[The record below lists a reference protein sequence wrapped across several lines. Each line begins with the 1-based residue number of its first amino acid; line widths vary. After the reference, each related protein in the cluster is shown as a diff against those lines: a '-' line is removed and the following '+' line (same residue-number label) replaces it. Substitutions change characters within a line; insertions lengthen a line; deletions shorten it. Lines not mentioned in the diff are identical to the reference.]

1 MSGAIALEPT
11 PTTATFRHE
20 ETAGDE
26 ESAPL
31 IVEDAPAEALDSVL
45 DPEVVGPEGRMG
57 DRVAQIIAYV
67 SAKHSSGRSVAHI
80 AICGRRLPG

>member
-1 MSGAIALEPT
+1 MSGAIALKPT

-31 IVEDAPAEALDSVL
+31 IVEDAPEELLDSVL
-45 DPEVVGPEGRMG
+45 DPEVARLEGRMG
-57 DRVAQIIAYV
+57 DNVAQIVAYV
-67 SAKHSSGRSVAHI
+67 SSKHSSGGVVAHI